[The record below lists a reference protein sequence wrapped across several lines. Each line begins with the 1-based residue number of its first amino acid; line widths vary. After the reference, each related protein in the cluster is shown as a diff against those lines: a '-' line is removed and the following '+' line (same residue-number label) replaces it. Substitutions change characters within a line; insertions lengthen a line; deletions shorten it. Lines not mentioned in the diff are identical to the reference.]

1 MVELL
6 QKFLWLFKEWV
17 TKLEEDKQEEAIKKF
32 KEASDLSKDLE
43 KEAWKTS
50 ESLQKFLLT
59 DEWKEILKKYVD
71 LYISASDVR
80 TLKDEINLLIDKVE
94 TLSSTVEKFQK
105 EKESDDETLSKTID
119 ETLDRVEKLEELA
132 KTRHS
137 KQD

>member
-1 MVELL
+1 M
-6 QKFLWLFKEWV
+6 
-17 TKLEEDKQEEAIKKF
+17 
-32 KEASDLSKDLE
+32 
-43 KEAWKTS
+43 
-50 ESLQKFLLT
+50 
-59 DEWKEILKKYVD
+59 
-71 LYISASDVR
+71 R